1 MTRSGG
7 TRTLA
12 LFAAAALA
20 VTGGAAGCA
29 KQGTRLS
36 IATGGTT
43 GVYYVYGGGF
53 AKLISA
59 NIENTEATA
68 SATSA
73 SNENISLVAKGQA
86 DIAFSQSDSATD
98 AVTGRESFKTR
109 QPIQALAR
117 IYDNYTHV
125 VVTEDS
131 GAEKVADLKGK
142 RVSVGPPNSGTQL
155 IALRLLRAAGLNPD
169 TDIRKQP
176 LSINESVQGM
186 KDRTID
192 AFIWVGGI
200 PTAGVTDLAS
210 TRKDVRILD
219 TSDLLPA
226 LNQRYPNTYTELSI
240 APAVYSLRG
249 ESVKTVGVP
258 NLLLVSN
265 KMEQDLAY
273 QITRLLFQKKPDLVR
288 VHPEARNLDPS
299 LGQKVAPVT
308 LHPGAQRYFR
318 ESGSA
323 R

>member
-1 MTRSGG
+1 MTRSRG

-12 LFAAAALA
+12 LLAVAALA
-20 VTGGAAGCA
+20 VTGVASGCA

-59 NIENTEATA
+59 NLENTEATA

-73 SNENISLVAKGQA
+73 SNENITLVAKGQA
-86 DIAFSQSDSATD
+86 DIAFTQADAASD
-98 AVTGRESFKTR
+98 AVTGRESFSAK
-109 QPIQALAR
+109 QPVKALAR

-125 VVTEDS
+125 VVTQDS
-131 GAEKVADLKGK
+131 GATKVADLKGK
-142 RVSVGPPNSGTQL
+142 RVSVGPANSGTQL
-155 IALRLLRAAGLNPD
+155 IATRMLRAAGLDPD
-169 TDIRKQP
+169 SDVKKQQ

-200 PTAGVTDLAS
+200 PTAGVTDLVS
-210 TRKDVRILD
+210 TRKDVKILD
-219 TSDLLPA
+219 SSDLLPA
-226 LNQRYPNTYTELSI
+226 LDQRYPNTYTALTI
-240 APAVYSLRG
+240 DPKTYGLGGGA
-249 ESVKTVGVP
+249 VKTVGVA
-258 NLLLVSN
+258 NMLLVN
-265 KMEQDLAY
+265 DKMADDLAY
-273 QITRLLFQKKPDLVR
+273 RLTKLLFDKKQDLVR
-288 VHPEARNLDPS
+288 VHPEAKNLDPA

-308 LHPGAQRYFR
+308 LHPGAQRYYK
-318 ESGSA
+318 EAGTA